1 MEKQRGCDIAA
12 MLEPNVENGDR
23 PIGTNG
29 GLFATT
35 HWSLVVAAG
44 DSQHPEARQA
54 LAALCETYWSP
65 VYALVRCRGHDPDE
79 ARDLTQGFFLKVL
92 DQKSFKVA
100 RPDRGR
106 FRAFLRTILRNYLT
120 DERLREEARKRG
132 GDALRLRLDFAETE
146 ASLAVE
152 LAQRQDPEK
161 AFEIRWAQTLLARAL
176 DRLRTELQRSADAE
190 RWKRLEPLLTGDAPS
205 GTYKEIA
212 TDLEMTESAVKV
224 AVHRLR
230 KRYGEALRAEVA
242 QTVSNP
248 EEVDDEVRYLLTVVD
263 S

>member
-1 MEKQRGCDIAA
+1 MADPDHRSK
-12 MLEPNVENGDR
+12 PKS
-23 PIGTNG
+23 
-29 GLFATT
+29 GLFPTT

-44 DSQHPEARQA
+44 ERRHPEARKA
-54 LAALCETYWSP
+54 LAALCETYWPS
-65 VYALVRCRGHDPDE
+65 VYALIRCRGHHPDE
-79 ARDLTQGFFLKVL
+79 ACDLTQGFFLKVL
-92 DQKSFKVA
+92 EQQSLKDAS
-100 RPDRGR
+100 PDRGS
-106 FRAFLRTILRNYLT
+106 FRGFLRTILRNYLT
-120 DERLREEARKRG
+120 DERLRGAALKRG
-132 GDALRLRLDFAETE
+132 QGAPQLHMDFEGME

-152 LAQRQDPEK
+152 LTQGQDPEK
-161 AFEIRWAQTLLARAL
+161 AFEVRWARTLLTRAL
-176 DRLRTELQRSADAE
+176 DRLRMELQQSADAE

-242 QTVSNP
+242 QTVRDP
-248 EEVDDEVRYLLTVVD
+248 DDVDDEVRYLLTVVD